1 MLRTNRPTIFHL
13 TKGLLLPL
21 WCILFSSCSQP
32 DNPPATPENVAN
44 DSILSWISQS
54 RNPVTSITEKKQLLQ
69 KAFLAADKSP
79 VDSTRLRYYSRLSL
93 AFLELNDSTEFR
105 TVNKKTLSLA
115 KKTNDTINEAYAH
128 WDLADF
134 FETNIA
140 MDSAFYH
147 YHQAQKKFEAVG
159 DTYYSGRLFY
169 NMALIQTDV
178 KDYTGAEI
186 NAFNS
191 IERLKPLDEYL
202 RLHRCYN
209 LLGSIS
215 NELKEYERS
224 LEYFN
229 LANEYLSKV
238 KDQEVRNNF
247 LPKLQNNIGNT
258 YKNQGNYEDAK
269 RYYQKAVFNNDSLR
283 FKAPSS
289 YALFLNNF
297 ALSRLKLGD
306 TLGVLKDL
314 ETAREIR
321 KNQKDIEGL
330 SLSEYTFAEYYLTQN
345 DTVNALERAKMAKQ
359 YAEEGSNNKRLLASL
374 GLLARIDPKNS
385 LNHTQHYIALTDSL
399 LQIERKERD
408 KFTRIRFETDEF
420 IAENESL
427 ARKKQIWTGL
437 SIGIFLLGVSVY
449 VIFYQRSKNQA
460 LRFQQQQQTSNQEIF
475 DLMLSQKQKIAETKK
490 AEQKRISEEL
500 HDGVLGK
507 MLGARM
513 VLTGLNKINSEEAI
527 SERAKAISALKDV
540 EGEVRAISHEL
551 SHAAYHN
558 INNFINSIKDLL
570 KNICSANDL
579 NYTFDYEESQ
589 DWDNMKGEIKI
600 NLYRMVQ
607 EIMQNA
613 VKHANCKN
621 ILVSFVRR
629 NEMLLVA
636 ITDDGK
642 GFASKPG
649 KKGIGMRNIGSRIE
663 KLGGTWNIDSTL
675 NKGTTI
681 TLNIP
686 LETQE
691 AVHEMNHENLN

>member
-1 MLRTNRPTIFHL
+1 M
-13 TKGLLLPL
+13 
-21 WCILFSSCSQP
+21 
-32 DNPPATPENVAN
+32 
-44 DSILSWISQS
+44 
-54 RNPVTSITEKKQLLQ
+54 
-69 KAFLAADKSP
+69 
-79 VDSTRLRYYSRLSL
+79 
-93 AFLELNDSTEFR
+93 
-105 TVNKKTLSLA
+105 
-115 KKTNDTINEAYAH
+115 
-128 WDLADF
+128 
-134 FETNIA
+134 
-140 MDSAFYH
+140 
-147 YHQAQKKFEAVG
+147 
-159 DTYYSGRLFY
+159 FY
-169 NMALIQTDV
+169 NMAIIQTDV

-215 NELKEYERS
+215 KELKEYDRS

-229 LANEYLSKV
+229 LAEEYLE
-238 KDQEVRNNF
+238 EVDIEKTKLFFNTR
-247 LPKLQNNIGNT
+247 LQNNIGNV
-258 YKNQGNYEDAK
+258 YKDLNDYKLAK
-269 RYYQKAVFNNDSLR
+269 EYYQKALFSYDSLK
-283 FKAPSS
+283 FLEPSI
-289 YALFLNNF
+289 YALHLNNYAF
-297 ALSRLKLGD
+297 SRFKLGD
-306 TLGVLKDL
+306 TLHVNRDLEIARQIWKDL
-314 ETAREIR
+314 
-321 KNQKDIEGL
+321 NDIERL
-330 SLSEYTFAEYYLTQN
+330 SLNQYTFAEYFLSQK
-345 DTVNALERAKMAKQ
+345 DTINALERAKMAKQ

-527 SERAKAISALKDV
+527 SERAKAIAALKDV